1 MDLTAEQ
8 QRIVEHGGGPAR
20 VDGAAGTGR
29 TTALVARYLRLLERH
44 RPSQVLVLCRDRA
57 AALRFRDAV
66 LPGLA
71 GGFDALPI
79 TTVFGLAFDLV
90 TRAGGPVELLTTR
103 RQRLAVRR
111 LLAAD
116 DPAEWPELGSVLRR
130 PAFADAVA
138 EAVLEWRRRPA
149 SVRGDSRWVE
159 LGRFADRYRAD
170 LAAHDQVD
178 SAELLARAATLAR
191 SAPPPAYAA
200 VLADDVDP
208 TDPFVPALVAALG
221 PDTVAAGPPALLPAV
236 PVLALT
242 RPFRQPAAPEL
253 VTCRHPSM
261 EPEAIARELLA
272 AHDDGVDWPDMAV
285 LVRRPGRRAR
295 GIATGLARHGVPVVV
310 APAGGDD
317 DPVVRGVVDMLRWAG
332 GDDTAL
338 ERLLVSPLPG
348 LEPSE
353 VRRVRSE
360 ARAAGTPLE
369 SHPRLA
375 GLVALRHDLAA
386 RIRSDPPAEL
396 AFQVWRRALAHLV
409 ADVADP
415 AEERVLDG
423 LVAFLDGLSR
433 DAERHPE
440 RRLRDLLDALDGAP
454 VEPDPWRVAEAA
466 TGNGVTVTSIPGAAG
481 REWHTVVVS
490 GCVEGELP
498 HVRRPPAPFDPAL
511 LAGGGAVPSAPERRR
526 AALAD
531 ERRVFGTACSRAT
544 GRLLGTAAPAPGVL
558 LSRFVEAWPRRAG
571 RLPYPPGPVSVP
583 RATTVNPVP
592 VFPDGHLHL
601 SASALDTYDDC
612 PLRYCYQYVLRVRDD
627 AGVRAD
633 LGTLVHRV
641 LAEFLDPDKP
651 DRPPRTRD
659 ALLALARESW
669 VDDIAR
675 YRPQVEEARRLY
687 FEMLEQWWEAEGD
700 GPGAPEVLAV
710 ERRFDI
716 EVGGHRLTGSIDR
729 IDRAGDGH
737 GIRIV
742 DYKTGKSE
750 PPAGTMPDNL
760 QLAVYHLAATRD
772 PGLMALGPPTEL
784 RLLFLRTMHQYEQPV
799 MQGPS
804 GPLSGGHDHAAVTEA
819 RVLAAAERIRAEQF
833 DPSVDANCRICP
845 FHRLCPMQ
853 EEGREV
859 AAGGMAG

>member
-20 VDGAAGTGR
+20 VVGAAGTGR

-44 RPSQVLVLCRDRA
+44 RASQVLVLCRDRA
-57 AALRFRDAV
+57 AALRFGDAV

-71 GGFDALPI
+71 GGFDSLPV

-90 TRAGGPVELLTTR
+90 TRADGPVELLTTR
-103 RQRLAVRR
+103 RQRQVVRR

-116 DPAEWPELGSVLRR
+116 DPAAWPGLGSLLRR

-138 EAVLEWRRRPA
+138 EAVLEWQRRPA
-149 SVRGDSRWVE
+149 AAAPADGPWAE
-159 LGRFADRYRAD
+159 LGRFADRYRAH
-170 LAAHDQVD
+170 LAAAGLVD
-178 SAELLARAATLAR
+178 SAGLLARAAALLR
-191 SAPPPAYAA
+191 SAPPPPYAA
-200 VLADDVDP
+200 VLVDDVDP
-208 TDPFVPALVAALG
+208 GDPSVPTLVAGLG
-221 PDTVAAGPPALLPAV
+221 PHTVVAGPPELLPGA
-236 PVLALT
+236 PELGLS
-242 RPFRQPAAPEL
+242 RPFRHPAPPEL
-253 VTCRHPSM
+253 VTCGHPSM

-272 AHDDGVDWPDMAV
+272 SHHGGVDWSDMAV
-285 LVRRPGRRAR
+285 LVRRPGPRAR
-295 GIATGLARHGVPVVV
+295 SIATGLARHGVPVVA
-310 APAGGDD
+310 APAGGGD
-317 DPVVRGVVDMLRWAG
+317 DPVVRSVVDVLRWAG

-338 ERLLVSPLPG
+338 GRLLVSPLAG

-360 ARAAGTPLE
+360 TRAAAAPLE

-375 GLVALRHDLAA
+375 GLVALRDDLAA
-386 RIRSDPPAEL
+386 RIPGDRPAEL
-396 AFQVWRRALAHLV
+396 AFEVWRRGLGHLV
-409 ADVADP
+409 TDGSDP

-440 RRLRDLLDALDGAP
+440 HRLPDLLDALDDAA
-454 VEPDPWRVAEAA
+454 VERDPWRVTGAA
-466 TGNGVTVTSIPGAAG
+466 PGDGVTVTSIGAATG

-498 HVRRPPAPFDPAL
+498 RVRRPPSPFDPAV
-511 LAGGGAVPSAPERRR
+511 LAAGAAPPTPERRR

-531 ERRVFGTACSRAT
+531 ERRLFDTACSRAT
-544 GRLLGTAAPAPGVL
+544 GLLLGAAAPAPGVL
-558 LSRFVEAWPRRAG
+558 LSRFVEGWARRPG
-571 RLPYPPGPVSVP
+571 KLPEAPGPVSAP
-583 RATTVNPVP
+583 RSTTVNPVP

-601 SASALDTYDDC
+601 SATALDTYDDC
-612 PLRYCYQYVLRVRDD
+612 PLRYAYQYALRVRED

-633 LGTLVHRV
+633 LGTLVHGV
-641 LAEFLDPDKP
+641 LAEFLDPDNP
-651 DRPPRTRD
+651 GRPPRTRD
-659 ALLALARESW
+659 ALLALARERW

-687 FEMLEQWWEAEGD
+687 FEMLEQWWEAEGE

-716 EVGGHRLTGSIDR
+716 EVGAHRLTGSIDR
-729 IDRAGDGH
+729 VDRADDGH

-750 PPAGTMPDNL
+750 PAAGTMADNL

-772 PGLMALGPPTEL
+772 PGLMAMGPPTQL

-799 MQGPS
+799 IAN
-804 GPLSGGHDHAAVTEA
+804 HAGATEA

-853 EEGREV
+853 EEGRQV